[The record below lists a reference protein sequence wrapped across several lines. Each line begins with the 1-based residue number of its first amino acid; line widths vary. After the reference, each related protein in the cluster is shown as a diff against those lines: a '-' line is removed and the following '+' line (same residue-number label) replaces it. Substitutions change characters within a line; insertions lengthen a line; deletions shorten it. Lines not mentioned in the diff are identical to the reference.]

1 MYCSLHNLASARRRP
16 GHSLTHTLFGGHT
29 LFLSLSLFLAIC
41 IAHSLFLYSP
51 PSVYFHAFFSGGCIT
66 RSTINKM
73 CSYQSGRMGGGS
85 NFVLFFG
92 THQVFNQNIL
102 AQFTFVRPLKRMRL
116 FTLNEWRARIANVQR
131 TLLAQIMLSSVLALA
146 LRMHSIHYRAVI
158 VHIACR

>member
-16 GHSLTHTLFGGHT
+16 GHSHTHTFWWAHT
-29 LFLSLSLFLAIC
+29 LLISFPFSRNLYRPFSLSLLSSIC
-41 IAHSLFLYSP
+41 LFSC
-51 PSVYFHAFFSGGCIT
+51 F
-66 RSTINKM
+66 
-73 CSYQSGRMGGGS
+73 
-85 NFVLFFG
+85 FFG
-92 THQVFNQNIL
+92 WVYHALNNQQNVFISIWSHGRGLQFRVILWHTSSLQPNIL